1 MSRTT
6 GIFITIPLS
15 HYCEKA
21 RWALDRLGLPY
32 REEPHAPL
40 LHMLATRRHGGRSVP
55 ILLHAGKC
63 MADSTAILEHA
74 DAFGGGD
81 RLYPRDPVLRQE
93 VSALEE
99 QFDTQLGPHVRR
111 WAYLDLLSKPAL
123 LRDVWSRGVPKV
135 ESLVMPLA
143 TPVARRLV
151 RSAYQVTAE
160 GARRSLERVRECF
173 QVVDQRLADGRS
185 YLVGGRF
192 TAADLAFAA
201 LAAPALLPAQCRAVH
216 PAFGDLSTDMQQE
229 IAAFRQTQAGQ
240 FALRLFAQ
248 ERARDPNTII
258 AGAGAGGAMAG
269 MTGQQTG
276 GY

>member
-1 MSRTT
+1 M
-6 GIFITIPLS
+6 GAEPAVFITIPLS

-21 RWALDRLGLPY
+21 RWALDRLGLSY

-40 LHMLATRRHGGRSVP
+40 LHMLATRRHHGRSVP
-55 ILLHAGKC
+55 ILLHEGKC
-63 MADSTAILEHA
+63 LADSTAILEHA

-81 RLYPRDPVLRQE
+81 RLYPRDAVLRQE

-99 QFDTQLGPHVRR
+99 QFDTELGPHVRR

-135 ESLVMPLA
+135 ESLLMPLVIPA
-143 TPVARRLV
+143 ARRLV
-151 RSAYQVTAE
+151 RSAYKVTTE
-160 GARRSLERVRECF
+160 GARRSLERVRESF
-173 QVVDQRLADGRS
+173 RSVDQRLADGRT

-216 PAFGDLSTDMQQE
+216 PAIGELSSDMQQE
-229 IAAFRQTQAGQ
+229 IAAFRQTKAGQ
-240 FALRLFAQ
+240 FALRLFEQ
-248 ERARDPNTII
+248 ERARAP
-258 AGAGAGGAMAG
+258 
-269 MTGQQTG
+269 
-276 GY
+276 